1 MTNSP
6 RIASLVPGGTD
17 LVAALGLADQL
28 VGVSHECDHPARDGK
43 PVLTRSA
50 LFDGGNEPSDPR
62 TVDRRVTE
70 TARSGQA
77 LYLTDRD
84 QLRELAPDLIVAQA
98 ICDVCAVTPAQAG
111 ADLPEGARLL
121 ELTATTIEGL
131 YTDLERLGEATGRA
145 ERALNVIE
153 ELRARLEHVHQ
164 RVGTRRRPKVVTLE
178 WSDPPYIGGHWVPE
192 MVFLAGGEHELR
204 GPGERSTRLE
214 WSTLRQADPDVLVF
228 MPCGYDLEGAL
239 DEATRTLAGWDLRAV
254 RQGNLW
260 ATDANTLFSR
270 CTPHSVARGTEVL
283 AAILHPDLF
292 DPPTDQE
299 ARRVPPTG

>member
-1 MTNSP
+1 MTSSP

-17 LVAALGLADQL
+17 LVAALDLADHL
-28 VGVSHECDHPARDGK
+28 VGVSHECDHPARYGK
-43 PVLTRSA
+43 PILTRSA
-50 LFDGGNEPSDPR
+50 LFDGNNEPPRDPR
-62 TVDRRVTE
+62 TVDTRVTE
-70 TARSGQA
+70 TARSGQP

-84 QLRELAPDLIVAQA
+84 ELRELSPDLIVAQA

-121 ELTATTIEGL
+121 ELTATTVEGL

-145 ERALNVIE
+145 ERALDVIE
-153 ELRARLEHVHQ
+153 EVRTRLARIHE

-192 MVFLAGGEHELR
+192 MVFLAGGEHALR
-204 GPGERSTRLE
+204 GPGERSIRIDVRAIRE
-214 WSTLRQADPDVLVF
+214 ADPDVVVF

-239 DEATRTLAGWDLRAV
+239 DEAAHTLAGWDLRAV

-292 DPPTDQE
+292 DPPTDRE
-299 ARRVPPTG
+299 AQRVRPA